1 MVMDSLLD
9 INRSLGRDIMD
20 YQQVVSML
28 GDYMKPRDRISVLLE
43 KGDLVRVRKG
53 LYVLGER
60 YRRGPI
66 VREQLANLIYGPSY
80 VSLDYALSFHGLIPE
95 RVEEVTS
102 MTTGKARRFET
113 GFGVFTYR
121 PLPPQRYETGITFGG
136 SAPARFL
143 IASPEKA
150 LVDKVWCDKRFKPAR
165 LSDFTDYLFADL
177 RLEKERVASVDMSLL
192 ERIASAYASRR
203 ITMLV
208 RFIHR
213 LSRSST

>member
-1 MVMDSLLD
+1 MRRSPGQD
-9 INRSLGRDIMD
+9 ILD
-20 YQQVVSML
+20 YQQVVLML
-28 GDYMKPRDRISVLLE
+28 GDYMKPRDRISLLLE

-53 LYVLGER
+53 LYVLGEQ
-60 YRRGPI
+60 YRRGPV

-95 RVEEVTS
+95 RVDEVTS
-102 MTTGKARRFET
+102 VTTGKSRRFET

-121 PLPPQRYETGITFGG
+121 PLLTGRYQPGITFGG
-136 SAPARFL
+136 AEPGRFL

-165 LSDFTDYLFADL
+165 LTDFTDYLVEDL
-177 RLEKERVASVDMSLL
+177 RLDPARVASLDQTLL
-192 ERIASAYASRR
+192 ERIASAYASKR

-208 RFIHR
+208 RSIHR
-213 LSRSST
+213 FSRSSA

>member
-1 MVMDSLLD
+1 MNSRLD
-9 INRSLGRDIMD
+9 MRRSPGQDILD
-20 YQQVVSML
+20 YQQVVLML
-28 GDYMKPRDRISVLLE
+28 GDYMKPRDRISLLLE

-53 LYVLGER
+53 LYVLGEQ
-60 YRRGPI
+60 YRRGPV

-95 RVEEVTS
+95 RVDEVTS
-102 MTTGKARRFET
+102 VTTGKSRRFET

-121 PLPPQRYETGITFGG
+121 PLLTGRYQPGITFGG
-136 SAPARFL
+136 AEPGRFL

-165 LSDFTDYLFADL
+165 LTDFTDYLVEDL
-177 RLEKERVASVDMSLL
+177 RLDPARVASLDQTLL
-192 ERIASAYASRR
+192 ERIASAYASKR

-208 RFIHR
+208 RSIHR
-213 LSRSST
+213 FSRSSA